1 MYPLGKSI
9 WNFSPPLRKTSLAA
23 NQCYWIDWDCK
34 LEVVRA
40 HSPSWSSIACWD
52 PEGREHVGNCAV
64 SYEHEK
70 LALFVLQGVPHSYH
84 TRTHTHVTARSGGLM
99 LFNRQGQALCSL
111 RKVKKKKKDNSCFCI
126 YALLSTDFASRAVHH
141 PGPSASQMRPFLPAD
156 TMVANV
162 ANSPKSEFRNSTI
175 FKMLLY
181 LLERV
186 FIF

>member
-23 NQCYWIDWDCK
+23 NQCYWIEWDCK

-70 LALFVLQGVPHSYH
+70 LALFVLQGVPHSHH

-111 RKVKKKKKDNSCFCI
+111 RKVKKKKRIIRVSAFMLCCPLI
-126 YALLSTDFASRAVHH
+126 LLPGQSTTLGLVPHKWDLS
-141 PGPSASQMRPFLPAD
+141 
-156 TMVANV
+156 
-162 ANSPKSEFRNSTI
+162 FRRTQWWL
-175 FKMLLY
+175 M
-181 LLERV
+181 
-186 FIF
+186 